1 MERHTKVYRNFSPI
15 IIASF
20 EVFHKIVENPKRR
33 KTYTKNN
40 TMNELIKITENKGKQ
55 AVSARDLYEY
65 LGFDKSQ
72 WARWYKKNII
82 ENEFAIENVDY
93 HVFDIKSNSNNGSKT
108 KEFALS
114 IEFAMRIS
122 MMAKTR
128 KGEQARLYFI
138 ECEKIAKNKVID
150 FSDASAVL
158 QLAQKWHNEQQK
170 RLEIEQIYQANKPKV
185 IFADAVSASKTS
197 ILIGELAKILKQ
209 NGVEMGQNRFFEW
222 LRHNNFLISRKGTD
236 FNMPT
241 QKSME
246 LGLFEIKETSI
257 THSDGHISINKT
269 SKVTGKGQQYF
280 INRLLVSA

>member
-1 MERHTKVYRNFSPI
+1 
-15 IIASF
+15 
-20 EVFHKIVENPKRR
+20 
-33 KTYTKNN
+33 
-40 TMNELIKITENKGKQ
+40 MNELIKITENKGKQ